1 VPVQGRFSTRFLA
14 ATSLEVRRSQKPASS
29 ERARNMSTSG
39 REVIFTPLA
48 GARSDSAVCCYL
60 LELEGCTLLLDCGW
74 GADFNPEELASL
86 AEAAPRVDAV
96 LLSHADLA
104 HVGALPY
111 ARARLGLRA
120 PVYATIPVVKMA
132 QMTLYDAHA
141 SAARHRNPM
150 ATAEDAM
157 LFSLDDVHVALGA
170 ATELVFAQLTQLPGG
185 VTISPHAAGH
195 TIGGCVWRIAV
206 GAEDILYAPEYNHQ
220 RERHLPAGSIE
231 KIFLDKPSLLI
242 APARNALVAAE
253 KAAAKSLTDYVTA
266 ALARGGD
273 VMLPSDAAGRSL
285 ELVAVLEAHW
295 RLHRELR
302 GVPVVLL
309 QAQAFN
315 TIEFAKS
322 EIEWMGDEAL

>member
-1 VPVQGRFSTRFLA
+1 
-14 ATSLEVRRSQKPASS
+14 
-29 ERARNMSTSG
+29 MSMSG

-157 LFSLDDVHVALGA
+157 LFSLDDVHVALAA